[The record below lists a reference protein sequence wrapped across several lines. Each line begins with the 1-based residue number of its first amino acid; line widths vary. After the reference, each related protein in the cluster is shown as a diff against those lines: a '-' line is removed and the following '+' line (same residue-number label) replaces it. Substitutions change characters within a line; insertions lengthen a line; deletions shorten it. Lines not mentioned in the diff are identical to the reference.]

1 MNVTQAEL
9 ISIIEAAGVTADVSK
24 IQGGTKLTEA
34 GIDSLEM
41 MNFFLGVEQRFGIKI
56 PDEDIDALGTIDQ
69 IIDYLKKI

>member
-24 IQGGTKLTEA
+24 IQGSTKLTEA

-41 MNFFLGVEQRFGIKI
+41 MNVFLGVEQRFGVKI
-56 PDEDIDALGTIDQ
+56 PDEEIDALGTIDQ
-69 IIDYLKKI
+69 IVDYLKKI